1 MIAFRVCILHEHSL
15 CVKYYSG
22 QKVSMSNANDGPF
35 GKSYLAWFFVS
46 VVTVFMVSL
55 VLPFPIS
62 FVASLIVILALSVIR
77 ADIAMKKAGMGG
89 INGWYRSLIIRIWSA
104 EHGLPMDPINFSCMS
119 CGEEHKKIACPKC
132 GSKAVRAGR

>member
-1 MIAFRVCILHEHSL
+1 
-15 CVKYYSG
+15 
-22 QKVSMSNANDGPF
+22 MSKANDGPF
-35 GKSYLAWFFVS
+35 GKTYLAWFFVS

-62 FVASLIVILALSVIR
+62 FVASIIVILAFSVIR

-89 INGWYRSLIIRIWSA
+89 IKGWYRSLTPSESGRRSTDY
-104 EHGLPMDPINFSCMS
+104 LLDPIKFSCMN
-119 CGEEHKKIACPKC
+119 CGKEHNKTACPKC